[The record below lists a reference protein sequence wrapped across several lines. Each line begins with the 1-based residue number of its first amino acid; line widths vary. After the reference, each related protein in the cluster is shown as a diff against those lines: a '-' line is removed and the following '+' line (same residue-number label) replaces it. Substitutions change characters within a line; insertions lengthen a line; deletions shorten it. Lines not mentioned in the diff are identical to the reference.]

1 MNERRGSR
9 RGSGADGRPI
19 SQRPNS
25 GLFNV
30 MWNKMAEYLEMRTF
44 NDWSSDSEDTDD
56 TSTAMNHG
64 INNEQSSSDES
75 LNSSMKSRNAIANTN
90 SNTHSVVTV
99 SKTEHSKVLSHT
111 SSANE
116 TYYSESDSGIESKS
130 GSTSTFNSYTSSTVS
145 STSSFTSFRDDD
157 FDFIDTLSFQ
167 DFDDYEQE
175 YKQSELGEG
184 HSFVPTRL
192 FHVVTWCDK
201 CGDIIWGFHKQCLR
215 CNNCKYTCHF
225 KCYQNGVRL
234 DCSEINEH
242 SSKVGSHD
250 VSPDFTFVSVKDS
263 ALTSLSREELLRRT
277 AEYNAEMGQK
287 ILKVEPDEG
296 TGFFGPLEV
305 YFNLSRPVSIKSG
318 SPVPTFC
325 NSLKRYDHSVDVT
338 RRRTSFFFPK
348 AQVESL
354 HITSET
360 TSQEVIDC
368 LLKRYKLID
377 NPHKFALFERTEKD
391 GEVLM
396 RKLEDEDTPL
406 MNVLFWGPNN
416 TEKSMELRENET
428 GIVQWEAFTVP
439 ELDNFLKILEK
450 EEDEYIEQVKK
461 KYNQYQTALQDALRS
476 ATSPDKEVE

>member
-30 MWNKMAEYLEMRTF
+30 VWNKMAEYLEMRTF

-215 CNNCKYTCHF
+215 CNSKY
-225 KCYQNGVRL
+225 YQRL
-234 DCSEINEH
+234 
-242 SSKVGSHD
+242 
-250 VSPDFTFVSVKDS
+250 
-263 ALTSLSREELLRRT
+263 
-277 AEYNAEMGQK
+277 
-287 ILKVEPDEG
+287 
-296 TGFFGPLEV
+296 
-305 YFNLSRPVSIKSG
+305 
-318 SPVPTFC
+318 
-325 NSLKRYDHSVDVT
+325 
-338 RRRTSFFFPK
+338 
-348 AQVESL
+348 
-354 HITSET
+354 
-360 TSQEVIDC
+360 
-368 LLKRYKLID
+368 
-377 NPHKFALFERTEKD
+377 
-391 GEVLM
+391 
-396 RKLEDEDTPL
+396 
-406 MNVLFWGPNN
+406 
-416 TEKSMELRENET
+416 
-428 GIVQWEAFTVP
+428 
-439 ELDNFLKILEK
+439 
-450 EEDEYIEQVKK
+450 
-461 KYNQYQTALQDALRS
+461 
-476 ATSPDKEVE
+476 